1 MSDFDKITEYE
12 SRSREET
19 FQFAKSMAEQVRPGQ
34 VICLKG
40 DLGVGKTVFA
50 QGFGAGLGI
59 TEPMASPTFTILRE
73 YHEGSLP
80 LYHFDVYRV
89 SDPDEMEETGFF
101 DFVNGDG
108 VTLIEWAELILD
120 VIPGDATWVTIEK
133 DTEKG
138 FDYRKITVC
147 LRRQRD
153 EGTWN

>member
-59 TEPMASPTFTILRE
+59 TEPMASPTFTIVQE
-73 YHEGSLP
+73 YVDGRLP
-80 LYHFDVYRV
+80 FYHFDVYRV
-89 SDPDEMEETGFF
+89 EEPEEMEETGFDDAIF
-101 DFVNGDG
+101 GSG
-108 VTLIEWAELILD
+108 VALVEWAELIEEIMPEHYTKIL
-120 VIPGDATWVTIEK
+120 IEK
-133 DTEKG
+133 EPEKG
-138 FDYRKITVC
+138 FDYRKITLENV
-147 LRRQRD
+147 
-153 EGTWN
+153 

>member
-120 VIPGDATWVTIEK
+120 VIPKDATWVTIEK

-138 FDYRKITVC
+138 FDYRKITV
-147 LRRQRD
+147 R
-153 EGTWN
+153 

>member
-120 VIPGDATWVTIEK
+120 VIPEDATWVTIEK

-138 FDYRKITVC
+138 FDYRKITV
-147 LRRQRD
+147 R
-153 EGTWN
+153 

>member
-120 VIPGDATWVTIEK
+120 VIPEDATWVTIEK
-133 DTEKG
+133 DTEKV
-138 FDYRKITVC
+138 FDYRKITV
-147 LRRQRD
+147 R
-153 EGTWN
+153 

>member
-19 FQFAKSMAEQVRPGQ
+19 FQFATSMAEQVRPGQ

-120 VIPGDATWVTIEK
+120 VIPEDATWVTIEK

-138 FDYRKITVC
+138 FDYRKITV
-147 LRRQRD
+147 R
-153 EGTWN
+153 

>member
-1 MSDFDKITEYE
+1 MTDFDKITEYE
-12 SRSREET
+12 SRSCEET

-120 VIPGDATWVTIEK
+120 VIPEDATWVTIEK

-138 FDYRKITVC
+138 FDYRKITV
-147 LRRQRD
+147 R
-153 EGTWN
+153 

>member
-80 LYHFDVYRV
+80 LYHFDVYRG

-120 VIPGDATWVTIEK
+120 VIPEDATWVTIEK

-138 FDYRKITVC
+138 FDDRKITV
-147 LRRQRD
+147 R
-153 EGTWN
+153 